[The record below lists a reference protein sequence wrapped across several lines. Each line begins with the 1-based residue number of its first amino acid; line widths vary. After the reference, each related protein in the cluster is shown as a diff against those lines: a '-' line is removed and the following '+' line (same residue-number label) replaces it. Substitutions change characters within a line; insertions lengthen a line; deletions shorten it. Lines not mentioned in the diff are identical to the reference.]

1 MNHNI
6 TMFIL
11 QYFSLKKL
19 ISSVFNENYALKNNL
34 IDLVLCILYNNLI
47 SLCINA
53 SFDNNLYAKVS
64 SP

>member
-6 TMFIL
+6 PKFIL

-34 IDLVLCILYNNLI
+34 IDLVLCILYKI
-47 SLCINA
+47 SIL
-53 SFDNNLYAKVS
+53 
-64 SP
+64 